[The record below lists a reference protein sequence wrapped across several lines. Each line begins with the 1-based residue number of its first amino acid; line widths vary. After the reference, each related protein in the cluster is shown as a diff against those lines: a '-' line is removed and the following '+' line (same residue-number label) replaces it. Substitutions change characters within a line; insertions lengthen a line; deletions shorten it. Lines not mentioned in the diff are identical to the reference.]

1 MLTAFLLLLAP
12 YVSAQLPY
20 PTRSNY
26 HIKGIQP
33 DFWPNQD
40 EISGNNAGGVSM
52 NLIWSTWEA
61 NLKAPPCASNE
72 VEYDGHCFVI
82 QPEVEQAIQDWTSRG
97 LVVTAIVYGTPAWAR
112 GSRPCTPAAA
122 GFEIFCIPDDPS
134 NYGRFAGMLAQRYN
148 GMNGVGRIADF
159 VSFPS

>member
-1 MLTAFLLLLAP
+1 MLTAFLLLAP
-12 YVSAQLPY
+12 YISAQLPY